1 MRPQLTTQLLGFAGL
16 TPFYFSLFGVA
27 FLQEY
32 PRALSVQGFVIY
44 SLAILCFLSGA
55 LWGHARRLPD
65 NDQHW
70 HLLVSNGLVIFAVAS
85 VLTAQVVLA
94 VLLLMLGY
102 LALLWY
108 ERRTQ
113 ETRNWYSA
121 MRVRLTL
128 GVVFAHLLFFGLNV
142 VMLD

>member
-1 MRPQLTTQLLGFAGL
+1 MRSRLTTQVLGFAGL
-16 TPFYFSLFGVA
+16 TPFYLSLAGVA
-27 FLQEY
+27 LLEDY

-55 LWGHARRLPD
+55 LWHARSLPD
-65 NDQHW
+65 RDQIG
-70 HLLVSNGLVIFAVAS
+70 HLVISNGIVIFAVAS

-102 LALLWY
+102 LALLWF
-108 ERRTQ
+108 ERRTE
-113 ETRNWYSA
+113 ETKNWYSA
-121 MRVRLTL
+121 MRAQLTL
-128 GVVFAHLLFFGLNV
+128 GVVLAHLLYVGLNV

>member
-1 MRPQLTTQLLGFAGL
+1 
-16 TPFYFSLFGVA
+16 
-27 FLQEY
+27 
-32 PRALSVQGFVIY
+32 
-44 SLAILCFLSGA
+44 
-55 LWGHARRLPD
+55 
-65 NDQHW
+65 
-70 HLLVSNGLVIFAVAS
+70 
-85 VLTAQVVLA
+85 

>member
-1 MRPQLTTQLLGFAGL
+1 MRSQLTTQALGFAGL
-16 TPFYFSLFGVA
+16 TPFYLLLGGVA
-27 FLQEY
+27 FLKDY

-55 LWGHARRLPD
+55 LWGYARGLPD
-65 NDQHW
+65 REQIG
-70 HLLVSNGLVIFAVAS
+70 HLVISNGIVVFAVAS

-102 LALLWY
+102 LSLLWF
-108 ERRTQ
+108 ERRTR
-113 ETRNWYSA
+113 ETRDWYSA
-121 MRVRLTL
+121 MRAQLTL
-128 GVVFAHLLFFGLNV
+128 GVVLAHVLYVGLNV

>member
-1 MRPQLTTQLLGFAGL
+1 MRSRLTTQVLGFAGL
-16 TPFYFSLFGVA
+16 TPFYLSLAGVA
-27 FLQEY
+27 LLEDY

-55 LWGHARRLPD
+55 LWGHARSLPD
-65 NDQHW
+65 RDQIG
-70 HLLVSNGLVIFAVAS
+70 HLVISDGIVIFAVAS

-102 LALLWY
+102 LALLWF
-108 ERRTQ
+108 ERRTE
-113 ETRNWYSA
+113 ETKNWYSA
-121 MRVRLTL
+121 MRAQLTL
-128 GVVFAHLLFFGLNV
+128 GVVLAHLLYVGLNV

>member
-16 TPFYFSLFGVA
+16 APFYLALIGVA
-27 FLQEY
+27 FLEDY

-55 LWGHARRLPD
+55 LWGHARKLPD
-65 NDQHW
+65 SDQHW
-70 HLLVSNGLVIFAVAS
+70 HLMVSNGLVIFAVAS

-113 ETRNWYSA
+113 EHRSWYPA